1 MGKRIIGKNEYE
13 VEERIMFQ
21 QEILFWTENPRVY
34 SVLRENGND
43 NPSQSEIEALMKTT
57 ENVKELKVQIE
68 QNGGLIEPLTVVR
81 RGDDYVAIEGNR
93 LHRR

>member
-57 ENVKELKVQIE
+57 EMSKNSKYRLS
-68 QNGGLIEPLTVVR
+68 R
-81 RGDDYVAIEGNR
+81 MVALSNR
-93 LHRR
+93 